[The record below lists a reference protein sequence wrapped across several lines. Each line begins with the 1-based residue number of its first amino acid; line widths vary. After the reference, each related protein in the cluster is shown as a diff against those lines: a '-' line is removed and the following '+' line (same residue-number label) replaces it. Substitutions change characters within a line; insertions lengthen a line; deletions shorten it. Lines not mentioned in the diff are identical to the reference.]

1 MQSLSE
7 ARAGEACT
15 IKWMFGSS
23 QILDFMDQFG
33 IKEGSTINVLQNG
46 KGSMIIGCDDI
57 RLAIGNEIADR
68 IKV

>member
-7 ARAGEACT
+7 ARTGDACT
-15 IKWMFGSS
+15 IKWMFGNP
-23 QILDFMDQFG
+23 QVLEIMDRFD
-33 IKEGSTINVLQNG
+33 IREGSTVHVLQHG
-46 KGSMIIGCDDI
+46 KDSMIIGFDHV